1 MATMKSRLLIS
12 FLLIAALWIPF
23 LSIPNGSSQS
33 AAVTTTMTISQ
44 PPSGQCSEISLAFSG
59 QAGKEIAGTFGS
71 GVSIS
76 FYILSQKD
84 FDAIQNPNCR
94 LPTSSRPLYIVV
106 NQVGHGN
113 PYRSLPFPANGTY
126 YFVFVYLNNGIIIA
140 NGSATIE
147 LSFPPSTTLV
157 PTVASATTSSSSPI
171 VTATQSTSPIVTATQ
186 STSPSLTTTQSTSP
200 SLTTN
205 QSTSVASTTLSLGTF
220 GVIGLIVAIGLVVS
234 VLVFMRRGKS
244 QTAQK
249 NVLKQQTVKKE
260 IRFEGPEPSIIP
272 AGQSISTGYDEL
284 DTVLAGGLPAGY
296 AILVV
301 SPPCDERDLLFT
313 KIIESNLL
321 IGSSVFF
328 LSRDLSRTQDFAS
341 RYRKNF
347 YVFSPQADK
356 ITTDSG
362 NVFKIAGVQNLND
375 LNITFTKAMETLPKA
390 TSNKIIIIDLL
401 SEVLLE
407 HKSLT
412 TRKWLDDFI
421 GKRKSE
427 GFTILAILNPL
438 ISAKQESQTIIDLFD
453 GIIEIYEKELRE
465 RARRFLI
472 VKKMYGKKYV
482 DSELMLDKDKLF

>member
-1 MATMKSRLLIS
+1 MATMRSRILIS
-12 FLLIAALWIPF
+12 LLLLAALWIPF
-23 LSIPNGSSQS
+23 LAIPNGSSQS
-33 AAVTTTMTISQ
+33 AAVTTTMTVNQ
-44 PPSGQCSEISLAFSG
+44 PPSGQCSETSIAFSA
-59 QAGKEIAGTFGS
+59 QARKEITGTYGS
-71 GVSIS
+71 DAPIN

-84 FDAIQNPNCR
+84 FDAIQNPTCY
-94 LPTSSRPLYIVV
+94 LPTSATPLFIDVSS
-106 NQVGHGN
+106 VGHGN

-126 YFVFVYLNNGIIIA
+126 YFVFVYFNKSV
-140 NGSATIE
+140 SALVKGYASIE
-147 LSFPPSTTLV
+147 LSFPPSITLV
-157 PTVASATTSSSSPI
+157 TTVTSSTTSSSSPI
-171 VTATQSTSPIVTATQ
+171 VTTTQSTIPIV
-186 STSPSLTTTQSTSP
+186 TTTQSTIP
-200 SLTTN
+200 IVTTT
-205 QSTSVASTTLSLGTF
+205 QSTAVASTTLSFGTF
-220 GVIGLIVAIGLVVS
+220 GVIGLVVAIGLIVS
-234 VLVFMRRGKS
+234 VMVFMRRGKS

-249 NVLKQQTVKKE
+249 NVLNQQTVKRE
-260 IRFEGPEPSIIP
+260 IKFEGPQPAIIP

-296 AILVV
+296 AILVM

-313 KIIESNLL
+313 KIIESNLS

-341 RYRKNF
+341 RYRKDF

-401 SEVLLE
+401 SEILLE

-427 GFTILAILNPL
+427 GFTVLAILNPL
-438 ISAKQESQTIIDLFD
+438 ISSKQESQTIIDLFD

-472 VKKMYGKKYV
+472 VKKMYGKKYIE
-482 DSELMLDKDKLF
+482 SELMLDKDKLF

>member
-1 MATMKSRLLIS
+1 MSTMRSRILIS
-12 FLLIAALWIPF
+12 LLLLAALWIPL

-33 AAVTTTMTISQ
+33 AAVTTTMTVNQ
-44 PPSGQCSEISLAFSG
+44 PPSGQCSETSLAFSA
-59 QAGKEIAGTFGS
+59 QARKEITGTYGS
-71 GVSIS
+71 DAPIN

-84 FDAIQNPNCR
+84 FDAIQNPNCN
-94 LPTSSRPLYIVV
+94 LPTTATPLVIDV
-106 NQVGHGN
+106 NSVGHGN

-126 YFVFVYLNNGIIIA
+126 YFVFVYFNKSV
-140 NGSATIE
+140 SALVKGYASIE
-147 LSFPPSTTLV
+147 LSFPPSITLV
-157 PTVASATTSSSSPI
+157 TTVTSSTTSSSSPI
-171 VTATQSTSPIVTATQ
+171 VTTTQSTIPIV
-186 STSPSLTTTQSTSP
+186 TTTQSTIP
-200 SLTTN
+200 IVTTT
-205 QSTSVASTTLSLGTF
+205 QSTAVASTTLSFGTF
-220 GVIGLIVAIGLVVS
+220 GVIGLIVAIALIVS
-234 VLVFMRRGKS
+234 VMVFMRRGKS

-249 NVLKQQTVKKE
+249 NVLNQQTVKRE
-260 IRFEGPEPSIIP
+260 IRFEGPQPAIIP

-284 DTVLAGGLPAGY
+284 DTVLAGGLPVGY
-296 AILVV
+296 AILVM

-313 KIIESNLL
+313 KIIESNLS

-341 RYRKNF
+341 RYRKDF

-390 TSNKIIIIDLL
+390 ISNKIIIIDLL
-401 SEVLLE
+401 SEILLE

-427 GFTILAILNPL
+427 GFTVLAILNPL
-438 ISAKQESQTIIDLFD
+438 ISSKQESQTIIDLFD

-472 VKKMYGKKYV
+472 VKKMYGKKYIE
-482 DSELMLDKDKLF
+482 SELMLDKDKLF